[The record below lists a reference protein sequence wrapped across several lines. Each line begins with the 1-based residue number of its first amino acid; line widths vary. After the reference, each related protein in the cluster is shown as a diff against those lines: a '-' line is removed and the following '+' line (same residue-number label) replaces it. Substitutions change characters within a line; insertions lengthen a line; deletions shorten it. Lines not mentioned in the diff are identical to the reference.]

1 MSIYDQ
7 YIKVRKDVILALI
20 EKEPVLHTDS
30 IIGEAGK
37 LCAFIFDEY
46 PEGPNQQTL
55 SKDTQQKLNAV
66 DVMEAFIEALPSN
79 SGPLTFYLKKHGVLP

>member
-30 IIGEAGK
+30 IIGEADK
-37 LCAFIFDEY
+37 ISRFIL
-46 PEGPNQQTL
+46 EGRQVEELNGHVQPSNTE
-55 SKDTQQKLNAV
+55 SKDLN
-66 DVMEAFIEALPSN
+66 SN
-79 SGPLTFYLKKHGVLP
+79 DAD

>member
-1 MSIYDQ
+1 MSSYDSAVE
-7 YIKVRKDVILALI
+7 VRKAVVLALI
-20 EKEPVLHTDS
+20 GKEPALDADL

-46 PEGPNQQTL
+46 PEEPSQQML

-66 DVMEAFIEALPSN
+66 AVMEAFIEALPST